1 MYAIIILEKEKQLL
15 EDCLK
20 GWKQEHYPEAFNDRN
35 NKLKDI
41 NKAIQILKTNNNE
54 NITQHF

>member
-20 GWKQEHYPEAFNDRN
+20 GWNQKEYPEAFNDRN

-41 NKAIQILKTNNNE
+41 NKAIKLLKQIL
-54 NITQHF
+54 

>member
-15 EDCLK
+15 EHCLK

-41 NKAIQILKTNNNE
+41 NKAIQILKTE
-54 NITQHF
+54 L